1 MSISH
6 KIHIVNKKFKNPLDK
21 LHIVYYYI
29 HIENKKEVN
38 TTNKDKL
45 ELRHELATERSQKMQ
60 TRTVVSFKMSDL
72 NERMQDVL
80 RLQDELARAVS
91 DLRAAAADVVGVE
104 IAVG

>member
-1 MSISH
+1 
-6 KIHIVNKKFKNPLDK
+6 
-21 LHIVYYYI
+21 
-29 HIENKKEVN
+29 
-38 TTNKDKL
+38 
-45 ELRHELATERSQKMQ
+45 MQ